1 MLSLLAE
8 DNSPK
13 GIRDYALI
21 RVLADLGLRRGE
33 VVGLDLEDL
42 DLDQGIIA
50 VRRKGHDGAKNLTL
64 PPETLNALGAWVS
77 RRGPRTGPLFTSL
90 ARWLVDQPTRLS
102 GDGIGYVLKTRGIEA
117 GVGAIRPHGLR
128 HTAITT
134 GLDASGGDL
143 RRVQQFAAHTDP
155 KVTTLY
161 DDSRKDHAGEVA
173 RMVAAR
179 YGK

>member
-1 MLSLLAE
+1 M
-8 DNSPK
+8 
-13 GIRDYALI
+13 GI
-21 RVLADLGLRRGE
+21 
-33 VVGLDLEDL
+33 DLEDL
-42 DLDQGIIA
+42 DLDQGIVS

-64 PPETLNALGAWVS
+64 PPETAKALEVWVR
-77 RRGPRTGPLFTSL
+77 RRGAKGSALFTSL
-90 ARWLVDQPTRLS
+90 ARWLVDQPTRLT

-155 KVTTLY
+155 KITTQY
-161 DDSRKDHAGEVA
+161 DDSRQDHAGEVA